1 MSKLIV
7 TDSNGEVRTL
17 PIETGSTLMEVLR
30 DADYEEVQ
38 AMCGGCCSCA
48 TCHVHITKP
57 VGDLP
62 PIEENEAMLLEM
74 ADGYDTELSR
84 LSCQIEL
91 DESHDGIE
99 VQLVKEGF

>member
-1 MSKLIV
+1 MSKLVV
-7 TDSNGEVRTL
+7 TDSNGEVRRL
-17 PIETGSTLMEVLR
+17 SIEPGSTLMEVLR

-38 AMCGGCCSCA
+38 AMCGGGCSCA

-57 VGDLP
+57 AGALP

-74 ADGYDTELSR
+74 ADAYDAELSR

-99 VQLVKEGF
+99 VRLVNEGF